1 MERYK
6 KEDLEKLILE
16 QNKPYDS
23 IGKLY
28 GVSGNAIKK
37 AAKRFGITLPTRRT
51 VNDTENFS
59 HPSQSRKMNSL
70 VNSVDE
76 EQFKSIIES
85 STSWKEIGEK
95 LGYKSKVLASNVKE
109 SIVERCEKLG
119 MSANIQQCESLL
131 NKTKGDLFKNRKNW
145 QSARSTIRKN
155 AQQVFAKFNP
165 HPKCSICGY
174 DKHIEV
180 AHIKAVSEFDDN
192 TPIKVINSIDN
203 LIALCPNH
211 HWEYDNGILEL

>member
-28 GVSGNAIKK
+28 GVSGSAIKK
-37 AAKRFGITLPTRRT
+37 AAKRFGIALPTRRT

-70 VNSVDE
+70 VNSVDD

-85 STSWKEIGEK
+85 SSSWKEIGEK

-119 MSANIQQCESLL
+119 MSVNIQQCESLL

-145 QSARSTIRKN
+145 QSARSSIRKD
-155 AQQVFAKFNP
+155 AQLVFAEFNP
-165 HPKCSICGY
+165 HPKCAICGY

-180 AHIKAVSEFDDN
+180 AHIKAVSEFDDS

>member
-1 MERYK
+1 MECYK

-37 AAKRFGITLPTRRT
+37 AAKRFGITLPTRRA

-85 STSWKEIGEK
+85 STSWKEISKK
-95 LGYKSKVLASNVKE
+95 LGYKSKILASNVKK

-119 MSANIQQCESLL
+119 MSVNIQQCESLL
-131 NKTKGDLFKNRKNW
+131 NKTKGDLFKNRKN
-145 QSARSTIRKN
+145 
-155 AQQVFAKFNP
+155 
-165 HPKCSICGY
+165 
-174 DKHIEV
+174 
-180 AHIKAVSEFDDN
+180 
-192 TPIKVINSIDN
+192 
-203 LIALCPNH
+203 
-211 HWEYDNGILEL
+211 